1 MSDTL
6 GEMEIFNN
14 LFDGIAFRVRVSIIE
29 GDTTQD
35 GSGWCMCGVSVRML
49 ESSMSDEIRRVY
61 EVASKTMKSIMVP
74 WSYPGKSTNEGFLI
88 YASVMDLSVVGGIVM
103 KFLIRFL
110 SVLYAEYKRAEGL
123 LVDTGWDF
131 YPVVGGDDGLPQGW
145 FSGVCVTDIVFHRF
159 VPVTDEVDE
168 VLQDVWE
175 GKVSNDEGGRRIDSL
190 MESYK
195 PGSVVA
201 EADRLLNELNGLGG
215 EK

>member
-6 GEMEIFNN
+6 GEMEIFNS
-14 LFDGIAFRVRVSIIE
+14 LFKGITFRVRVSILE
-29 GDTTQD
+29 GDAKDDT
-35 GSGWCMCGVSVRML
+35 GWCLCGVSVRML
-49 ESSMSDEIRRVY
+49 KSSMSDEIRGVY
-61 EVASKTMKSIMVP
+61 EAASKTMKSIMVP
-74 WSYPGKSTNEGFLI
+74 WSYPGKRTDEGFLI
-88 YASVMDLSVVGGIVM
+88 YASVMDLSVVDGIVM

-110 SVLYAEYKRAEGL
+110 SVLYAEYKRMEGL
-123 LVDTGWDF
+123 PVDTGWDF
-131 YPVVGGDDGLPQGW
+131 YPVVGGGDGLPKGR
-145 FSGVCVTDIVFHRF
+145 FSGVRVSDIVFHRF

-175 GKVSNDEGGRRIDSL
+175 GKMTDDEGGRRIETL

-201 EADRLLNELNGLGG
+201 EADKLLNELNGLDG

>member
-6 GEMEIFNN
+6 GEMEIFNS
-14 LFDGIAFRVRVSIIE
+14 LFKGITFRVRVSILE
-29 GDTTQD
+29 GDVQD
-35 GSGWCMCGVSVRML
+35 DTGWCLCGVSIRML
-49 ESSMSDEIRRVY
+49 NSSVSDEIRGVY
-61 EVASKTMKSIMVP
+61 EAASKTMQSIMVP
-74 WSYPGKSTNEGFLI
+74 WSYPGKRTDEGFLI
-88 YASVMDLSVVGGIVM
+88 YASAMDLSVVDGIVM

-110 SVLYAEYKRAEGL
+110 SVLYAEYKRLKGL
-123 LVDTGWDF
+123 PVDTGWDF
-131 YPVVGGDDGLPQGW
+131 YPVVGGGDGLPKGR
-145 FSGVCVTDIVFHRF
+145 FSGVRVSDIVFHRF

-175 GKVSNDEGGRRIDSL
+175 GKVSDDEGGRRIETL

-201 EADRLLNELNGLGG
+201 EADKLLSELNGMGD

>member
-6 GEMEIFNN
+6 GEMEIFNS
-14 LFDGIAFRVRVSIIE
+14 LFKGITFRVRVSVIE
-29 GDTTQD
+29 GDIAPE
-35 GSGWCMCGVSVRML
+35 GVGWCMCGVSVRML

-61 EVASKTMKSIMVP
+61 EAASKAMKSISVP
-74 WSYPGKSTNEGFLI
+74 WSYPGKSTDEGFLI
-88 YASVMDLSVVGGIVM
+88 YASVMDASLVDGIVT

-110 SVLYAEYKRAEGL
+110 SVLYAEYKNAKGL
-123 LVDTGWDF
+123 PVDTGWDF
-131 YPVVGGDDGLPQGW
+131 YPVVGGDDGLPKGR
-145 FSGVCVTDIVFHRF
+145 FSGVRVSDIVFHRF
-159 VPVTDEVDE
+159 VPVTDEVDD

-175 GKVSNDEGGRRIDSL
+175 GKMSDDEGGRRIETL

-201 EADRLLNELNGLGG
+201 EADRLLDELNGSGG